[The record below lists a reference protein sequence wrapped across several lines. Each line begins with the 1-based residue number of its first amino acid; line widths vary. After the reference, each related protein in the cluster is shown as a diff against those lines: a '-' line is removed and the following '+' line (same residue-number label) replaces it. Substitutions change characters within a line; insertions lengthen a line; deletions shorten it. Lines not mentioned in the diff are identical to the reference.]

1 MIKCIECNSNKVIL
15 KLEESKYMVINECYN
30 CYNIIHL
37 FIDDYVDNYKNYN
50 SIDISSDSNTQK
62 EKDTKICQKHSKD
75 YISFCFNCNIN
86 LCNECLLSHDS
97 SLHSISSIKQIIT
110 QNDIKENQ
118 IIKNHMTS
126 LKEEINKK
134 IEFNK
139 QNKEYDYNNLLN
151 SLLNI
156 IKIKEK
162 LLNLN
167 INDDEVN
174 TYDIVSLKNLLHKY
188 NKVHINLLIKNIKSL
203 SYEEKENDIKH
214 YKNCKF
220 ISIKSIPNNKI
231 IHKEVH
237 GWVNHVIQLKNTNIV
252 SAHWDFLLVFKI
264 NHENNTLEQIQR
276 ININNG
282 SINHI
287 YEYKKN
293 KILIL
298 DNKMKIIQLSPD
310 NQQFKCLNI
319 LDYGR
324 KIIPFIPDPK
334 TNTNKKFLFTA
345 TPNGIKL
352 YSYLDDN
359 EDDNEFEYNNF
370 EDIQIENDLKF
381 IGVFS
386 IEYDYSAIIQI
397 NNKICGIFKIKN
409 NSNNHCVVWEINY
422 DFNDESKF
430 DINKF
435 KLLGQVNNV
444 HSAIGRYSISKINDD
459 YALIGIMKYNYHTYL
474 PNEKSGIAIIS
485 LNPVEIIQYIKTD
498 EITSIE
504 CLKNNI
510 ILTGGKDLNNNKY
523 YIKEWKYDKTI
534 KELLY
539 VGKRQMHSDFIN
551 AILEIKDGFFI
562 SCGRGGHIYIVYYY
576 MKGVGDGTK

>member
-1 MIKCIECNSNKVIL
+1 
-15 KLEESKYMVINECYN
+15 
-30 CYNIIHL
+30 
-37 FIDDYVDNYKNYN
+37 
-50 SIDISSDSNTQK
+50 
-62 EKDTKICQKHSKD
+62 
-75 YISFCFNCNIN
+75 
-86 LCNECLLSHDS
+86 
-97 SLHSISSIKQIIT
+97 
-110 QNDIKENQ
+110 
-118 IIKNHMTS
+118 
-126 LKEEINKK
+126 
-134 IEFNK
+134 
-139 QNKEYDYNNLLN
+139 
-151 SLLNI
+151 
-156 IKIKEK
+156 
-162 LLNLN
+162 
-167 INDDEVN
+167 VN
-174 TYDIVSLKNLLHKY
+174 TYDIVSLKNILHKY
-188 NKVHINLLIKNIKSL
+188 NKAHINLLIKNIKSL
-203 SYEEKENDIKH
+203 SYKEKENDIKY

-220 ISIKSIPNNKI
+220 ISIQSIPNNKI
-231 IHKEVH
+231 IHKEVQ

-252 SAHWDFLLVFKI
+252 SAHWDYLLVFKI
-264 NHENNTLEQIQR
+264 NHENNKLEQIQR

-310 NQQFKCLNI
+310 NKKFKCLNI

-359 EDDNEFEYNNF
+359 EDDDDLEYINF

-386 IEYDYSAIIQI
+386 TEYDYSAIIQI

-409 NSNNHCVVWEINY
+409 NTNNHCAVWEINY
-422 DFNDESKF
+422 DLNEESKF

-435 KLLGQVNNV
+435 KLLGQVKNV
-444 HSAIGRYSISKINDD
+444 NSAIGRYSISKINDD
-459 YALIGIMKYNYHTYL
+459 YALIGIMKYNYHAYIPT
-474 PNEKSGIAIIS
+474 EKSGIAIIS

-539 VGKRQMHSDFIN
+539 IGKRQMHSNFIN

-562 SCGRGGHIYIVYYY
+562 SCGRGGHIYIVYY
-576 MKGVGDGTK
+576 